1 MKPVIRKGL
10 VAPGIVAFV
19 TLLVWAVLGPRWAL
33 AALGIGAAAIIGF
46 HLYQLQL
53 VTDWAAGPLE
63 ARVPEGRGIWAE
75 TFSVLHRRTRMREA
89 MQRDLKHVIQRFRK
103 AAEALPD
110 GVVSWTLRTE
120 SSGRTYARRNSWA

>member
-53 VTDWAAGPLE
+53 VTDWAAD
-63 ARVPEGRGIWAE
+63 RWKRGY
-75 TFSVLHRRTRMREA
+75 
-89 MQRDLKHVIQRFRK
+89 RK
-103 AAEALPD
+103 AAA
-110 GVVSWTLRTE
+110 
-120 SSGRTYARRNSWA
+120 SGPRRSPCCIVEPGCARRCSAI